1 MQQVVIAT
9 HNLGKVE
16 EFKSLMNELGLE
28 FTCLSD
34 YPPIPEPEENAARLQ
49 PMLESRQNIMPR
61 KRESFVWRMI
71 LVWKF

>member
-34 YPPIPEPEENAARLQ
+34 YPP
-49 PMLESRQNIMPR
+49 S
-61 KRESFVWRMI
+61 
-71 LVWKF
+71 